1 MHCTTNFPR
10 RAGLTLLL
18 AIALAGCGKIKPD
31 AEPEAYRERV
41 EAKRQKAACT
51 SPEAYNRLKDL
62 LFDQVIEQYKG
73 HKANLDTLA
82 DYSSARMEDP
92 VVEGSDPLL
101 DITRCKGRFILDI
114 PPGAE
119 RAFAGERRLQADVRY
134 TAQAA
139 ADGSGFV
146 YQLSQAEPLVT
157 RLAGFNLDSGGYRP
171 PPAID
176 EQSGLRDE
184 TVAEGRLAEQNSR
197 LPGLAQ
203 LPASAPNQ
211 NNIHP
216 VQPDRVEARK
226 AVLPPENEQLRSR
239 PADEAGE
246 AAVRAFY
253 HALSAG
259 DGAAASARVIAE
271 KRRTG
276 AFSPQAISRFYGA
289 LPDPIQLTKIV
300 PLGRGAY
307 RVRYRYSAGRSHCD
321 GSALVSLTDSG
332 LIRSIKALNGC

>member
-1 MHCTTNFPR
+1 MQSTTNFPR

-18 AIALAGCGKIKPD
+18 AIALAACGKIKPN
-31 AEPEAYRERV
+31 AEPEADRERV

-51 SPEAYNRLKDL
+51 SPGAYNRLKDL

-119 RAFAGERRLQADVRY
+119 RAFAGDRRLQADVRY

-176 EQSGLRDE
+176 EQSGLGNE
-184 TVAEGRLAEQNSR
+184 TVAEGRLAEQNSK
-197 LPGLAQ
+197 LALAQ
-203 LPASAPNQ
+203 LPASARNQ
-211 NNIHP
+211 NNVHR

-246 AAVRAFY
+246 TAVRAFY
-253 HALSAG
+253 NALSAG

-289 LPDPIQLTKIV
+289 LPDPIRLTKIV

-332 LIRSIKALNGC
+332 FIRSIKALNGC